1 MTDDR
6 YRSSSSDELLREA
19 RQRVMDGELYSDDP
33 IDASPTRVDEERDF
47 EDTPPGP
54 TPDDGSDTNEF
65 ELSAGEIAEQL
76 AQAREAAN
84 PTPPEPAAVEDVD
97 EGAGVGQRP
106 AGMTSLPD
114 WALDDEPHTP
124 GVALRE
130 TQPSAAVVSSGPASL
145 AERIRS
151 LAEDQ
156 RVGGTPEEPVD
167 EGEPPPP
174 IAAERDEWFTPTPE
188 WQAQSES
195 TAGSHAMTSW
205 LKPVISLAVF
215 AFFGIGFLAAQLNGN
230 EPIEQL
236 AVGDCFDAG
245 DAVEVYD
252 VPVIECSELHGSE
265 LYGKV
270 EIEGLGSTY
279 PGDDPLFEWV
289 NARCEDQFSAYVGEP
304 YEDSRYWI
312 EVFMPTEDGWEEG
325 DRVGLCTVVLVDEN
339 YDIRPS
345 LGSARGWGERST

>member
-33 IDASPTRVDEERDF
+33 IDASPRRTNDESDF
-47 EDTPPGP
+47 EDAPPGL
-54 TPDDGSDTNEF
+54 TPDDGSDATDT
-65 ELSAGEIAEQL
+65 ELSAAEIAAQL
-76 AQAREAAN
+76 AQVQEAAN
-84 PTPPEPAAVEDVD
+84 PTPAEPEGVPNH
-97 EGAGVGQRP
+97 GVGNVADQPP
-106 AGMTSLPD
+106 AGMRSLPD
-114 WALDDEPHTP
+114 WALEDEPSTP
-124 GVALRE
+124 AASRRE
-130 TQPSAAVVSSGPASL
+130 SDAASAVVPSESASL
-145 AERIRS
+145 AERIRA
-151 LAEDQ
+151 LAEGQ
-156 RVGGTPEEPVD
+156 GVGDTPDEPV
-167 EGEPPPP
+167 GENQPPPP
-174 IAAERDEWFTPTPE
+174 TDAERDEWFTPSPD
-188 WQAQSES
+188 WQSQSES
-195 TAGSHAMTSW
+195 TKGSGTTMSW
-205 LKPVISLAVF
+205 VRPVISLAVF
-215 AFFGIGFLAAQLNGN
+215 AFLGIGFVAAQLDGS

-252 VPVIECSELHGSE
+252 VPVIECNELHGSE

-270 EIEGLGSTY
+270 EIEGFGSTY
-279 PGDDPLFEWV
+279 PGDDPLFDWV

-312 EVFMPTEDGWEEG
+312 EVFMPTEDGWDDG
-325 DRVGLCTVVLVDEN
+325 DRVGLCTVVLVDDN